1 MSGISMT
8 YPETLQWLYTQLP
21 MYQRVGAA
29 AMKKDLTNIRR
40 LCAALGEPHRAVP
53 VIHIAGTNGKGS
65 TAHML
70 SAVLQAAGYQ
80 VGLYTS
86 PHYRDFRERIKRNG
100 RLVPEEWV
108 VTFVEKHRDV
118 FTDIQ
123 PSFFEIT
130 VAMAFQY
137 FAQAEVDIAVIETGL
152 GGRLDSTN
160 IVTPE
165 LSIITNISYDHMQF
179 LGDTLAQIAG
189 EKAGIIKPGVPVV
202 IGETQSESR
211 PVFLAKAEQ
220 QAAPISFADQHVT
233 ATLQDADFRHSVFRV
248 MRGGEVWF
256 ERLAVD
262 VYGEYQRLNLQT
274 VLHSLQQLADG
285 WGITEQ
291 HIADG
296 LGDLRRRTRF
306 LGRWQQ
312 LGASPLIL
320 SDSAHNEAGLQQV
333 VAQLRRIPHR
343 RLHLVFGMV
352 NDKDTD
358 KVLSFLPQ
366 EAIYYFAR
374 PDVPRGLDAAEL
386 QQRAA
391 AVGRMGGV
399 YPSVGEALAAAKT
412 AATADDLIFVGGSIF
427 VVAEVV

>member
-1 MSGISMT
+1 MNYS
-8 YPETLQWLYTQLP
+8 ETLQWLYTQLP

-29 AMKKDLTNIRR
+29 AMKKDLTNIRK
-40 LCAALGEPHRAVP
+40 LCAALGDPHRSVP

-70 SAVLQAAGYQ
+70 SAVLQAAGHQ

-100 RLVPEEWV
+100 ELVPEEWV

-118 FTDIQ
+118 FTGIQ

-137 FAQAEVDIAVIETGL
+137 FAEADIDIAVIETGL

-179 LGDTLAQIAG
+179 LGDTLPQIAG

-202 IGETQSESR
+202 IGETHAESR

-220 QAAPISFADQHVT
+220 EAAPISFADRHVT
-233 ATLQDADFRHSVFRV
+233 ATLQEADFRRSVFRV
-248 MRGGEVWF
+248 MRDEEVWF
-256 ERLAVD
+256 DRLVVD

-274 VLHSLQQLADG
+274 VLHSLQQLSG
-285 WGITEQ
+285 RWGITDSDIET
-291 HIADG
+291 G

-306 LGRWQQ
+306 LGRWQH
-312 LGASPLIL
+312 LGESPLIL

-352 NDKDTD
+352 NDKDTG
-358 KVLSFLPQ
+358 KVLSFLPA
-366 EAIYYFAR
+366 EATYYFAR
-374 PDVPRGLDAAEL
+374 PDVPRGLDAGEL

-391 AVGRMGGV
+391 AAGRKGEV
-399 YPSVGEALAAAKT
+399 YPSVGAALAAAK
-412 AATADDLIFVGGSIF
+412 AAAAADDLIFVGGSIF